1 MAVWSPSVVTVAFG
15 LFLVIN
21 SVASQGKK
29 PFISWA
35 CYYESFFK
43 IGMRDASCIRE
54 NMKS

>member
-43 IGMRDASCIRE
+43 LVCETRPVFERT
-54 NMKS
+54 